1 MSDSQWRLEVDRHLC
16 ISSGMCVGIAPDHFE
31 LEGDGS
37 HALADVVDQDEAV
50 VDAAESCP
58 VEAIKVFSAASNELV
73 APTD

>member
-1 MSDSQWRLEVDRHLC
+1 MNDSRWRLEVDRHTC

-58 VEAIKVFSAASNELV
+58 VEAIKVLNAASGDLV

>member
-31 LEGDGS
+31 LEGDGA
-37 HALADVVDQDEAV
+37 HALADEVGQDESV

-58 VEAIKVFSAASNELV
+58 VEAIKVFAAANGDLV
-73 APTD
+73 APKD